1 MRIEIFFQVLKFW
14 SILQFDN
21 NFSGTPAPNFH
32 WYKDDEELFIRPNLT
47 IEMTPDGSQ
56 LTILHAESDDGGV
69 YTCTAVNTVGKCSW
83 ETTVDLKAKPA
94 FTLPPGLK
102 RPIAFQID
110 ELMSLKVPLIAVPEP
125 TLLLEKLDP
134 EKEDAVS
141 HSYAQN
147 DEKNTEVKL
156 SFRHNFAVIK
166 MDSAQTWHTGKKIQS
181 V

>member
-1 MRIEIFFQVLKFW
+1 
-14 SILQFDN
+14 
-21 NFSGTPAPNFH
+21 
-32 WYKDDEELFIRPNLT
+32 
-47 IEMTPDGSQ
+47 MTPDGSQ
-56 LTILHAESDDGGV
+56 LTILSAESDDGGT

-94 FTLPPGLK
+94 FTLPSGLK
-102 RPIAFQID
+102 KPIAFQID

-134 EKEDAVS
+134 ENDNAVVNS
-141 HSYAQN
+141 FAQN

-166 MDSAQTWHTGKKIQS
+166 IECAQKWHTGNHFPLFCAINNS
-181 V
+181 VQKAFTSLLIEVFG